1 MNLHARTPG
10 SEDPSQLKHE
20 SAVGHVTGKAIYADE
35 QHPPLGMLSV
45 WPVASPHA
53 HAKILRIDITA
64 AQAMPGVE
72 AVLTAADIPGENN
85 TGTILHDEP
94 VIAVDTVSF
103 HGQSVAWVVA
113 QDEALARAAAAQVV
127 VEYAP
132 LPMILDIEHAIAAD
146 SFHLPPARI
155 VRGDAEQALAAS
167 PVVLQG
173 ELHVGGQEH
182 FYLETQASWASVDSE
197 GVVQVVSSTQHPT
210 ETQLIVAHVLDLPA
224 SQVVCRS
231 LRMGGGF
238 GGKETQA
245 NPYAAIA
252 ALAAWRTGKPVRIKL
267 ERGLDMRMTGKR
279 HPFLARWRV
288 GVDHAGRLNAMHVEL
303 FADGGWSCDLSP
315 PVLSRAMV
323 HVDNAYFCPNVCVD
337 GRICKTHLPSNTAFR
352 GFGGPQGV
360 IVGEEILEQIARH
373 LGLAAHEVR
382 QRNFYRPGETPDRNT
397 THYDQVVVDNHMDAL
412 WSQALEQSDF
422 SARRAQVA
430 AFNSRNRHIK
440 RGIAITPVKFGI
452 SFNKTEYN
460 QAGALVHIY
469 TDGSIQLNHG
479 GTEMGQGLHTK
490 MLAVA
495 ARTLGVS
502 VARLR
507 IMPTSTDK
515 VPNTSATAA
524 SSGADLNGQAV
535 KLACDTLLARLRP
548 VAAQLLQGEA
558 DEVIFIQDTAHLRDA
573 PDARVAFVDVV
584 KAAYAQRI
592 SLSATGYYR
601 TPGLSW
607 DPKTGKGH
615 PFYYFAF
622 GAAVCEVEV
631 DGDTGVHRLLRVDI
645 LHDVGQSLNPGID
658 RGQIEGGFVQGL
670 GWLTC
675 EELRFNDQG
684 RLLTDAPSTYKIPT
698 IDDVPEDF
706 RVALFERSQAATTDV
721 IFGSKA
727 VGEPPLM
734 LGIAAR
740 EAIREAVAAF
750 GDDPR
755 RVELGAPAT
764 PEAIFRAV
772 SEVRAAASRS
782 LEKSSSS
789 TPPSSPAPMGERE

>member
-1 MNLHARTPG
+1 MNPHRHDQRVD
-10 SEDPSQLKHE
+10 DPSQLRHE
-20 SAVGHVTGKAIYADE
+20 SAVGHVTGRAIYTDE
-35 QHPPLGMLSV
+35 QYPPLGMLSV

-53 HAKILRIDITA
+53 HARVLRLDVA
-64 AQAMPGVE
+64 PALSMPGVE

-85 TGTILHDEP
+85 SGTILHDEP
-94 VIAVDTVSF
+94 VIASDRVSF

-113 QDEALARAAAAQVV
+113 KDEATARAAAAHVV
-127 VEYAP
+127 VEYEP
-132 LPMILDIEHAIAAD
+132 LPAILDIESACRAEA
-146 SFHLPPARI
+146 FHLPPARI
-155 VRGDAEQALAAS
+155 VRGDADAALAVAA
-167 PVVLQG
+167 VVLKG

-197 GVVQVVSSTQHPT
+197 GVVQVTSSTQHPS
-210 ETQLIVAHVLDLPA
+210 ETQAIVAHVLGLPV

-245 NPYAAIA
+245 NPYAAVA

-267 ERGLDMRMTGKR
+267 DRGLDMRMTGKR

-288 GVDHAGRLNAMHVEL
+288 GCSRDGTLQAIDVAL

-323 HVDNAYFCPNVCVD
+323 HVDNAYFCPNVRVT
-337 GRICKTHLPSNTAFR
+337 GLICRTHLPSNTAFR

-360 IVGEEILEQIARH
+360 IVGEEIIEQVARH
-373 LGLAAHEVR
+373 LGLPAHEVR
-382 QRNFYRPGETPDRNT
+382 ERNFYRDGENPPCDT
-397 THYDQVVVDNHMDAL
+397 THYGQRVIDNHMQEL
-412 WSQALEQSDF
+412 WSQALERSDF
-422 SARRAQVA
+422 AARRAQTA
-430 AFNSRNRHIK
+430 AFNRERRSCK
-440 RGIAITPVKFGI
+440 RGIAITPIKFGI

-469 TDGSIQLNHG
+469 TDGSIQVNHG

-495 ARTLGVS
+495 ARTLGVPVS
-502 VARLR
+502 RLR

-524 SSGADLNGQAV
+524 STGADLNGRALKV
-535 KLACDTLLARLRP
+535 ACETLLMRLRP
-548 VAAQLLQGEA
+548 VAAGLLESTEDNVVFG
-558 DEVIFIQDTAHLRDA
+558 HDA
-573 PDARVAFVDVV
+573 AFLHNSPQHRVTFVEVV
-584 KAAYAQRI
+584 KAAYAQRV
-592 SLSATGYYR
+592 SLSATGFYR
-601 TPGLSW
+601 TPGLHW
-607 DPKTGKGH
+607 DPASGKGN

-645 LHDVGQSLNPGID
+645 LHDVGDSLNPGID
-658 RGQIEGGFVQGL
+658 IGQIEGGFVQGL

-675 EELRFNDQG
+675 EELRFAADG
-684 RLLTDAPSTYKIPT
+684 RLLTDAPSTYKIPALG
-698 IDDVPEDF
+698 DVPEDF
-706 RVALFERSQAATTDV
+706 RTALFQRSRAPATDV
-721 IFGSKA
+721 VFGSKA

-734 LGIAAR
+734 LAIAAR

-750 GDDPR
+750 GHAPR
-755 RVELGAPAT
+755 RVELAAPAT
-764 PEAIFRAV
+764 PEAIFRAIGQ
-772 SEVRAAASRS
+772 VR
-782 LEKSSSS
+782 
-789 TPPSSPAPMGERE
+789 GG

>member
-1 MNLHARTPG
+1 MTLRQPAPAAG
-10 SEDPSQLKHE
+10 DPSQLKHE
-20 SAVGHVTGKAIYADE
+20 SAVGHVTGRAVYTDE
-35 QHPPLGMLSV
+35 QHPPVGLLSV
-45 WPVASPHA
+45 WPVASKHA
-53 HAKILRIDITA
+53 HAKVLRIDTSPA
-64 AQAMPGVE
+64 LAMPGVE
-72 AVLTAADIPGENN
+72 TVLTAADIPGENN
-85 TGTILHDEP
+85 SGAILHDEP
-94 VIAVDTVSF
+94 IIAADVVSF

-113 QDEALARAAAAQVV
+113 RDEATARAAAANVI
-127 VEYAP
+127 VEYEP
-132 LPMILDIEHAIAAD
+132 LPAILTIEAALAAEA
-146 SFHLPPARI
+146 FHLPPSQI
-155 VRGDAEQALAAS
+155 VRGDAETALAAA
-167 PVVLQG
+167 PIVLEG

-182 FYLETQASWASVDSE
+182 FYLETQASWAMVDSE
-197 GVVQVVSSTQHPT
+197 GVVQVTASTQHPS
-210 ETQLIVAHVLDLPA
+210 ETQAIVAHVLGLPA

-245 NPYAAIA
+245 NPYAAVA

-288 GVDHAGRLNAMHVEL
+288 GCERDGTLRAMAVQL
-303 FADGGWSCDLSP
+303 IANGGWSCDLSP

-323 HVDNAYFCPNVCVD
+323 HVDNAYFCPNVRVV
-337 GRICKTHLPSNTAFR
+337 GRICRTHLPSNTAFR

-360 IVGEEILEQIARH
+360 IVGEEILEQVARH
-373 LGLAAHEVR
+373 LGLPAHEVR
-382 QRNFYRPGETPDRNT
+382 ARNFYREGQT
-397 THYDQVVVDNHMDAL
+397 THYDQPVIDSHMHEL
-412 WSQALEQSDF
+412 WAQALQRSDF
-422 SARRAQVA
+422 TARREQVA
-430 AFNSRNRHIK
+430 AFNAAHRHSK
-440 RGIAITPVKFGI
+440 RGIAITPIKFGI

-469 TDGSIQLNHG
+469 TDGSIQVNHG

-502 VARLR
+502 TARLR

-524 SSGADLNGQAV
+524 STGADLNGQAV
-535 KLACDTLLARLRP
+535 KAACETVLARLRP
-548 VAAQLLQGEA
+548 AAAELLHGAA
-558 DEVIFIQDTAHLRDA
+558 DEVVFANDAVHLRHA
-573 PDARVAFVDVV
+573 PDACLDFVAVV
-584 KAAYAQRI
+584 KAAYAQRV
-592 SLSATGYYR
+592 SLSATGFYR
-601 TPGLSW
+601 TPGLRW
-607 DPKTGKGH
+607 DPATGKGH

-631 DGDTGVHRLLRVDI
+631 DGETGAHRLLRVDI
-645 LHDVGQSLNPGID
+645 LHDVGDSLNPGID

-675 EELRFNDQG
+675 EELRFSDEG

-698 IDDVPEDF
+698 LGDVPEDF
-706 RVALFERSQAATTDV
+706 RTALFQRSRPPTADV

-734 LGIAAR
+734 LAIAAR

-750 GDDPR
+750 GNDPR
-755 RVELGAPAT
+755 RVELAAPAT

-772 SEVRAAASRS
+772 HALRERLPHPDPRPGAD
-782 LEKSSSS
+782 
-789 TPPSSPAPMGERE
+789 GERERSPDLR

>member
-1 MNLHARTPG
+1 M
-10 SEDPSQLKHE
+10 SQDPSRLTHE
-20 SAVGHVTGKAIYADE
+20 SAGGHVTGRAIYTDE
-35 QHPPLGMLSV
+35 QHPPQGLLSV
-45 WPVASPHA
+45 WPVTSPHA
-53 HAKILRIDITA
+53 HARVLRIDV
-64 AQAMPGVE
+64 AQALAVPGV
-72 AVLTAADIPGENN
+72 ATVLTAADIPGENDS
-85 TGTILHDEP
+85 GTILHDEP
-94 VIAVDTVSF
+94 VIADDVVSF

-113 QDEALARAAAAQVV
+113 RDEATARAAAERVR
-127 VEYAP
+127 VEYEP
-132 LPMILDIEHAIAAD
+132 LPPILTIEAALAAD
-146 SFHLPPARI
+146 AFHMLPSQI
-155 VRGDAEQALAAS
+155 VRGDVEAALAAA
-167 PVVLQG
+167 PVVLHG

-197 GVVQVVSSTQHPT
+197 GVVQVTASTQHPS
-210 ETQLIVAHVLDLPA
+210 ETQAIVAHVLGLPA
-224 SQVVCRS
+224 NQVVCRS

-245 NPYAAIA
+245 NPYAAVA
-252 ALAAWRTGKPVRIKL
+252 ALAAWRTGRPVRIKL

-279 HPFLARWRV
+279 HPFLGRWRV
-288 GVDHAGRLNAMHVEL
+288 GCERDGRLRALDVEL
-303 FADGGWSCDLSP
+303 IANGGWSCELSP

-323 HVDNAYFCPNVCVD
+323 HVDNAYFCPNVRVV
-337 GRICKTHLPSNTAFR
+337 GRICRTHLPSNTAFR

-360 IVGEEILEQIARH
+360 IVGEEIIEQIARH
-373 LGLAAHEVR
+373 LGLPAHEVR
-382 QRNFYRPGETPDRNT
+382 ERNFYREGQA
-397 THYDQVVVDNHMDAL
+397 THYDQPVTGNHMHEL
-412 WSQALEQSDF
+412 WQQALERGDF

-430 AFNSRNRHIK
+430 AFNAAHRHSK
-440 RGIAITPVKFGI
+440 RGIAITPIKFGI

-460 QAGALVHIY
+460 QAGALLHIY

-502 VARLR
+502 AARLR

-524 SSGADLNGQAV
+524 STGADLNGQAV
-535 KLACDTLLARLRP
+535 KAACETLIARLRP
-548 VAAQLLQGEA
+548 VAANLLHGDA
-558 DEVIFIQDTAHLRDA
+558 DQVEFSDDAAFLRSA
-573 PDARVAFVDVV
+573 PDARVDFVTLV
-584 KAAYAQRI
+584 KAAYAQRV

-601 TPGLSW
+601 TPGLRW
-607 DPKTGKGH
+607 NPATGKGH
-615 PFYYFAF
+615 PFHYFAF

-645 LHDVGQSLNPGID
+645 LHDVGDSLNPGID

-675 EELRFNDQG
+675 EELRFSDQG

-698 IDDVPEDF
+698 LGDVPEDF
-706 RVALFERSQAATTDV
+706 RVRLYIPPTPPATAAV
-721 IFGSKA
+721 FGSKA

-734 LGIAAR
+734 LAIAAR
-740 EAIREAVAAF
+740 EAIRDAVAAF
-750 GDDPR
+750 GGDPR

-764 PEAIFRAV
+764 PEAIFRAIDA
-772 SEVRAAASRS
+772 VRETSARSDPLPRAQEEASGRRTFS
-782 LEKSSSS
+782 H
-789 TPPSSPAPMGERE
+789 G